1 MEKPHVAEPAL
12 DTVHGLH
19 LLSQLCREGATGKIL
34 KFNLLRSE
42 RTVKDTPC
50 ERLGGLFQEAVELQ
64 GCSR

>member
-19 LLSQLCREGATGKIL
+19 LLPQLCREGATGKIL

-50 ERLGGLFQEAVELQ
+50 ERLGGLLQEAVELQ